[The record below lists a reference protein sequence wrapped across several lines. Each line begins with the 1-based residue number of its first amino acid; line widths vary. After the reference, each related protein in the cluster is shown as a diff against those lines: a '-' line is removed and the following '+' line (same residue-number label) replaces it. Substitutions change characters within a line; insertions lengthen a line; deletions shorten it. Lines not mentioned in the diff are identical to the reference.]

1 MTAFEYIMPSEYGN
15 HGVHENIDETFIK
28 VLMLFASQEMLKRKR
43 FLVY

>member
-28 VLMLFASQEMLKRKR
+28 RIDVICFTRNVEA
-43 FLVY
+43 